1 MATTSEPAAGH
12 EQGLQA
18 RAIGFWGALAMSVAA
33 MGPLLGA
40 LGVAPLIVGEAGFS
54 APFIFVICWIAM
66 VAVALTIGRFTR
78 LLPGAASIYSYVA
91 HGLGERLGFLT
102 GWLSFSYYVLF
113 VPLLMTAFGIYA
125 EAAAAD
131 VFGISV
137 TWWIWSLLGMA
148 IVFGLAMTGIALS
161 MRIDLA
167 LAVIADGFLLL
178 VSAVII
184 AKVIGDGAFTLEP
197 LAPTNAPG
205 DFTGLSLAIAFGVLI
220 FLGFEQSFVLGEE
233 TTDPKGNVPK
243 AIYTSLALVGFVLFL
258 STFALVLGFGE
269 RGMVRLG
276 DLLASEGTPWFALV
290 RERIGSGWVDVLQ
303 VMIVFS
309 ILSNTIAS
317 TNSVTRIQYG
327 MGRAHALPRQFGWT
341 RARERTPY
349 VAIIVTT
356 AVAVAITLIPGLV
369 WSPVATF
376 AFLGFGVG
384 FAAAVSFILINIAAL
399 WYAPR
404 AGDGAPAWRSYAVP
418 VVAIVILI
426 PVVYTSFYPSPGYPL
441 KWAPWVAIGWLALG
455 VVYLLWREHRH
466 ERIDVDYT
474 FGEGRGEPPAPTTP
488 TPA

>member
-1 MATTSEPAAGH
+1 
-12 EQGLQA
+12 
-18 RAIGFWGALAMSVAA
+18 
-33 MGPLLGA
+33 
-40 LGVAPLIVGEAGFS
+40 
-54 APFIFVICWIAM
+54 
-66 VAVALTIGRFTR
+66 
-78 LLPGAASIYSYVA
+78 
-91 HGLGERLGFLT
+91 
-102 GWLSFSYYVLF
+102 
-113 VPLLMTAFGIYA
+113 
-125 EAAAAD
+125 
-131 VFGISV
+131 
-137 TWWIWSLLGMA
+137 
-148 IVFGLAMTGIALS
+148 MTGINLS

-233 TTDPKGNVPK
+233 ADRPQGNVPK

-269 RGMVRLG
+269 RGHRRASRTCFGERGHAMVRAGRGPDRLG
-276 DLLASEGTPWFALV
+276 LGRRAPGDDRLLDPQQHDREHELGHSDPV
-290 RERIGSGWVDVLQ
+290 RDG
-303 VMIVFS
+303 
-309 ILSNTIAS
+309 
-317 TNSVTRIQYG
+317 
-327 MGRAHALPRQFGWT
+327 P
-341 RARERTPY
+341 RARAAAAVRLDAGARRTPY

-384 FAAAVSFILINIAAL
+384 FAAAVSFILINTRGAL
-399 WYAPR
+399 VLRREPR
-404 AGDGAPAWRSYAVP
+404 DGAARWRNYAVP

-441 KWAPWVAIGWLALG
+441 KWAPWVAIGWLVLG

-466 ERIDVDYT
+466 EKIDVDYT
-474 FGEGRGEPPAPTTP
+474 FGEGRRAMPPSAETDPTES
-488 TPA
+488 PA